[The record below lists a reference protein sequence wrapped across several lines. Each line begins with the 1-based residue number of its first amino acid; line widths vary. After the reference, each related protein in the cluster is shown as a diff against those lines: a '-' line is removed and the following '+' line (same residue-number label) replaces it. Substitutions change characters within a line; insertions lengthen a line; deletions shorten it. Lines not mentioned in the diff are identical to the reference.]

1 MDDKEIQ
8 SILLDVLE
16 KEIPASQIQL
26 WPAVKANLLAGKR
39 RTRFQGEKMNT
50 TKTLRIPRFA
60 IAILLIVVLLVIGL
74 MTPPGRSFAQSV
86 LQFFM
91 PAETTSFPVPSS
103 QMMESEPDPA
113 APTAL
118 PPSPL
123 ISVAEAEAQVG
134 FDLAELPHVPQ
145 GFDYL
150 GARLYGNAVNIEYDA
165 KGGGGHLVIQQSR
178 EGYNQSD
185 WDKVPADSI
194 IPVEIGGL
202 VGEYVQGIF
211 VVYPGETAATWN
223 ADAPVIRLRWMDD
236 STWFEI
242 SKYGDVQVIEY
253 LDQTALI
260 KLAESLSVQP

>member
-1 MDDKEIQ
+1 MDEKEIQ
-8 SILLDVLE
+8 SILQDVLE
-16 KEIPASQIQL
+16 EEIPASQIQL

-39 RTRFQGEKMNT
+39 QTRFQGEKMNT
-50 TKTLRIPRFA
+50 TKIFRRPRFA
-60 IAILLIVVLLVIGL
+60 IAILLIVVLLAIVL

-91 PAETTSFPVPSS
+91 PAESTSFPVPSS
-103 QMMESEPDPA
+103 QMVESEPDPA

-123 ISVAEAEAQVG
+123 VSVAEAEAQVG
-134 FDLAELPHVPQ
+134 FDLAELPYVPE
-145 GFDYL
+145 GFEYL

-178 EGYNQSD
+178 DGYNQSD
-185 WDKVPADSI
+185 WEKVPEDAISS
-194 IPVEIGGL
+194 VNIGELDGA
-202 VGEYVQGIF
+202 YVQGIF
-211 VVYPGETAATWN
+211 VVYPGETSATWN
-223 ADAPVIRLRWMDD
+223 PDAPVLRLRWMDD
-236 STWFEI
+236 GTWFEI
-242 SKYGDVQVIEY
+242 TKHGDVEVIEY